1 MPRPPSDWITL
12 ADAAAVLA
20 AAGVA
25 VTPGTVG
32 RWAREGR
39 LERIR
44 PGGTVYVRRGQVRS
58 LLRPRRRVRGEALQ
72 TPLFEGW
79 DG

>member
-12 ADAAAVLA
+12 ADAAALLA
-20 AAGVA
+20 AAGVT
-25 VTPGTVG
+25 VTAGTLG

-44 PGGTVYVRRGQVRS
+44 PGRTVYVRRGQVRS
-58 LLRPRRRVRGEALQ
+58 LLRPRRRVPGDALQ
-72 TPLFEGW
+72 AGLFEGW